1 MKFKRILM
9 LGMFFVAAICL
20 LDAGLYINRQQAGVN
35 DTQTTQITQKQP
47 ELLSDINLSSYAS
60 LPAAFEAVTISED
73 TDNAKITQ
81 DNVEDVIYKQLFA
94 TASHPDVIEDG
105 CSLKVDFSITQ
116 NGQVSDRKTDYI
128 IGYDQKNMSK
138 NVYDALKEKSAGDT
152 LRVED
157 AEFAGSGT
165 GIVDISIRDI
175 YGMPYPVTDKYIAQ
189 NTEYASLSDMK
200 AKLVQNAE
208 STVRVQT
215 RQQTLSGLIDEMMK
229 QSTFVTA
236 PDSLVIKELE
246 VLKKDNPDATYSDA
260 QHSFYK
266 LAFIAAMLKKYD
278 IADTSEVERR
288 YAALPEKKRN
298 SFTQY
303 EAEREK
309 YLLFEDDVTNYIYRK
324 VQISSDAET
333 EAATDAGN
341 ASSFAETEE
350 ETAAPQTEAQMT
362 ENSAFWE
369 TE

>member
-1 MKFKRILM
+1 M
-9 LGMFFVAAICL
+9 LGMFFVAAVCL
-20 LDAGLYINRQQAGVN
+20 LDAGLYINRQQTGV
-35 DTQTTQITQKQP
+35 QSSPTTQMTQKQP

-73 TDNAKITQ
+73 ADSAKITE
-81 DNVEDVIYKQLFA
+81 DNVEELIYKQLFA
-94 TASHPDVIEDG
+94 TASHPDVIADG

-116 NGQVSDRKTDYI
+116 NGQISDRKTDYI
-128 IGYDQKNMSK
+128 VGYDQKNMSQ
-138 NVYDALKEKSAGDT
+138 NVYDALKGKKIGDT

-165 GIVDISIRDI
+165 GIVDISVRDI
-175 YGMPYPVTDKYIAQ
+175 YGMPYPLTDKYISQ

-200 AKLVQNAE
+200 TKLVQNAE
-208 STVRVQT
+208 STVRVQK

-246 VLKKDNPDATYSDA
+246 VLKKDKPDATYSDA

-278 IADTSEVERR
+278 IADASEIERR
-288 YAALPEKKRN
+288 YAALPEEKR
-298 SFTQY
+298 SGFTQY

-333 EAATDAGN
+333 EATIETGNVSGFSETEAEAN
-341 ASSFAETEE
+341 ASQPE
-350 ETAAPQTEAQMT
+350 QQMT
-362 ENSAFWE
+362 ENAAFWE
-369 TE
+369 TETAVS